1 MSSDDLFG
9 VAMALLMF
17 GVVLIILGLS
27 QWRIKRLIENTP
39 TSKIRGIAMGFVE
52 IQGKISKGSSSRS
65 LLRLLVKRV
74 CITLS
79 KFKN

>member
-39 TSKIRGIAMGFVE
+39 TSRFE
-52 IQGKISKGSSSRS
+52 ESLWGSSR
-65 LLRLLVKRV
+65 
-74 CITLS
+74 
-79 KFKN
+79 FKGRYQKVHQVAHFSAYW